1 MEIQITI
8 KDTENGQV
16 EIEEVRLPYSGET
29 LESVTTASALADEL
43 NNNIQ
48 KLGEV
53 NACGVPVLDD
63 ENGEWEMF

>member
-29 LESVTTASALADEL
+29 LDSVTTASALADEL

-53 NACGVPVLDD
+53 TACGVPVLDD
-63 ENGEWEMF
+63 ENGEWEKF